1 MLLFLE
7 IHTANA
13 QHVSEKRL
21 SSIYHLSLSIIYL
34 PIYLVYLP
42 IITYRLSSHLE
53 KKIIN
58 QMGKLEGIDLSQ

>member
-1 MLLFLE
+1 MHSTFQK
-7 IHTANA
+7 N
-13 QHVSEKRL
+13 V
-21 SSIYHLSLSIIYL
+21 YHLST
-34 PIYLVYLP
+34 IYLVYLP